1 MFAIQGHPSRRALS
15 LALGTPAVTMVFGAA
30 TQEVTK
36 VGAVYSAPG
45 VFSGVPEDR
54 GLRNIDEIKSHGIEP
69 NSPSMALL
77 VAAGE

>member
-1 MFAIQGHPSRRALS
+1 MFAIQGLPS
-15 LALGTPAVTMVFGAA
+15 TIVFGAA

-36 VGAVYSAPG
+36 IGAVYSALG

-69 NSPSMALL
+69 NSPSMVLL

>member
-1 MFAIQGHPSRRALS
+1 MFAIQGPPS
-15 LALGTPAVTMVFGAA
+15 TIVFGAA

-36 VGAVYSAPG
+36 IGAVYSALG

-54 GLRNIDEIKSHGIEP
+54 GLRNIDEINSHGIEP
-69 NSPSMALL
+69 NSPSMVLL